1 MRISSALLAASVATL
16 GFVKLAAA
24 DATSNMTVQATV
36 VDACTISAGALDFG
50 TYNTITHAA
59 KTGTSTLT
67 LQCTTGAAAKTVTLG
82 EGANPESAAP
92 TVPLRQ
98 MMRTGFT
105 NLLTYKLYSDAG
117 RTTVWG
123 NTAGTGKATAVWTSS
138 TVPQTLTVYG
148 TIDAD
153 QDVPAGAYT
162 DSVVATIT
170 F

>member
-1 MRISSALLAASVATL
+1 MRISVSLLAVSLATF
-16 GFVKLAAA
+16 GTIQIAAA
-24 DATSNMTVQATV
+24 DSTSNMVVSADV
-36 VDACTISAGALDFG
+36 VDACTISAGALAFG

-59 KTGTSTLT
+59 KLGTATLS

-82 EGANPESAAP
+82 EGAHPESAAP
-92 TVPLRQ
+92 TTPLRQ
-98 MMRTGFT
+98 MIRTGFT

-123 NTAGTGKATAVWTSS
+123 ATFGTGLATAVWTSS

-148 TIDAD
+148 TIDAN
-153 QDVPAGAYT
+153 QDVPAGSYT
-162 DSVVATIT
+162 DSVVATIL